1 MKSDNDLRYDIHAEL
16 LRQLSISA
24 EKIDVQVLDGVV
36 TLTGR
41 LESDLERWRVDD
53 TVRAMTGVKGL
64 IDQTMVAPEAP
75 RASPNPDTARS
86 WFPGG

>member
-1 MKSDNDLRYDIHAEL
+1 MKSDSDLRNDIHAEL
-16 LRQLSISA
+16 LRQLSAAA
-24 EKIDVQVLDGVV
+24 ERIDVQVLDGVV

-41 LESDLERWRVDD
+41 IESDLDRWRLDD
-53 TVRAMTGVKGL
+53 MVRAMTDVREL
-64 IDQTMVAPEAP
+64 NDQTMVVPEAP